1 LPILCGAVG
10 EELRLFWK
18 ETMPLNLNEML
29 GVIGTV
35 LSVFVTVFAVIL
47 AAYLGH
53 YLSVRRDRQYRRDER
68 QTEYLIDTWR
78 RLVDASFDPLMKKS
92 DVRKL
97 NAALSDVQLF
107 GTAEQANLAAR
118 IVEEASTSKGASGNE
133 LVELM
138 RDDLRKMLNLDALGE
153 QRYVYL
159 RWHGEDE
166 GDEKTPSS
174 F

>member
-1 LPILCGAVG
+1 
-10 EELRLFWK
+10 
-18 ETMPLNLNEML
+18 MPLNVNEML
-29 GVIGTV
+29 VVIVALLTVFGTV
-35 LSVFVTVFAVIL
+35 FSAIL
-47 AAYLGH
+47 ASYLGH
-53 YLSVRRDRQYRRDER
+53 RLSVRRDRQYRRDER

-78 RLVDASFDPLMKKS
+78 RLVDAAFRPQMEKS
-92 DVRKL
+92 DVREF

-118 IVEEASTSKGASGNE
+118 IVDEASTSKGASGNE

-138 RDDLRKMLNLDALGE
+138 RDDLREMLNLDALGE

-159 RWHGEDE
+159 RWGGEDE

-174 F
+174 VVTPDEQSEHG

>member
-1 LPILCGAVG
+1 
-10 EELRLFWK
+10 
-18 ETMPLNLNEML
+18 MPLDLNEML
-29 GVIGTV
+29 IVIGTV
-35 LSVFVTVFAVIL
+35 LTVFGTVFAAIL

>member
-1 LPILCGAVG
+1 LL
-10 EELRLFWK
+10 WK

-29 GVIGTV
+29 VVIGAV
-35 LSVFVTVFAVIL
+35 LTIFGTVFAAISG
-47 AAYLGH
+47 AYLGH
-53 YLSVRRDRQYRRDER
+53 YFSVRRDRQYRRDER

-78 RLVDASFDPLMKKS
+78 RLVDASFAPLKEKS
-92 DVRKL
+92 DIRKF

-133 LVELM
+133 LVKLM

-153 QRYVYL
+153 QGYVYL
-159 RWHGEDE
+159 RWLGEDE

-174 F
+174 VVSSDEQSEHG

>member
-1 LPILCGAVG
+1 LL
-10 EELRLFWK
+10 WK

-29 GVIGTV
+29 VEIGTV
-35 LSVFVTVFAVIL
+35 LSVFGTVFVVVL
-47 AAYLGH
+47 GAYLGH
-53 YLSVRRDRQYRRDER
+53 YLAVRRDRQYRREER

-78 RLVDASFDPLMKKS
+78 RLVDAAFRPQMEKS
-92 DVRKL
+92 DVREF

-118 IVEEASTSKGASGNE
+118 IVDEASTSKGASGNE

-153 QRYVYL
+153 QGYVYL
-159 RWHGEDE
+159 RWLGEDE

-174 F
+174 VVSSDEQSEHG

>member
-1 LPILCGAVG
+1 
-10 EELRLFWK
+10 
-18 ETMPLNLNEML
+18 MPLNVNEML
-29 GVIGTV
+29 VVIVALLTVFGTV
-35 LSVFVTVFAVIL
+35 FSAIL
-47 AAYLGH
+47 ASYLGH
-53 YLSVRRDRQYRRDER
+53 HLSVRRDRQYRRDER

-78 RLVDASFDPLMKKS
+78 RLVDAAFPPQIEKS
-92 DVRKL
+92 DVREF

-133 LVELM
+133 LVKLM

-174 F
+174 VVTPDEQSEHG

>member
-1 LPILCGAVG
+1 
-10 EELRLFWK
+10 
-18 ETMPLNLNEML
+18 MPLNLNEML
-29 GVIGTV
+29 VEIGTV
-35 LSVFVTVFAVIL
+35 LSVFGTVFAVVL
-47 AAYLGH
+47 GAYLGH
-53 YLSVRRDRQYRRDER
+53 YLAVRRDRQYRREER

-78 RLVDASFDPLMKKS
+78 KLVDASFDQPLIEKS
-92 DVRKL
+92 DVREF

-118 IVEEASTSKGASGNE
+118 IVDEASTSKGASGNE

-138 RDDLRKMLNLDALGE
+138 RDDLREMLNLDALGE

-159 RWHGEDE
+159 RWGGEDE

-174 F
+174 VVTPDEQSEHG

>member
-1 LPILCGAVG
+1 
-10 EELRLFWK
+10 
-18 ETMPLNLNEML
+18 MPLNVNEML
-29 GVIGTV
+29 VVIVALLTVFGTV
-35 LSVFVTVFAVIL
+35 FSAIL
-47 AAYLGH
+47 ASYLGH
-53 YLSVRRDRQYRRDER
+53 HLSVRRDRQYRRDER

-78 RLVDASFDPLMKKS
+78 RLVDASFAPLKEKS
-92 DVRKL
+92 DIRKF

-133 LVELM
+133 LVKLM

-153 QRYVYL
+153 QGYVYL
-159 RWHGEDE
+159 RWLGEDE

-174 F
+174 VVSSDEQSEHG

>member
-1 LPILCGAVG
+1 
-10 EELRLFWK
+10 
-18 ETMPLNLNEML
+18 MPLDLNEML
-29 GVIGTV
+29 IVIGTV
-35 LSVFVTVFAVIL
+35 FAAIL

-153 QRYVYL
+153 QGYVYL
-159 RWHGEDE
+159 RWLGEDE

-174 F
+174 AVSSDEQSEHG